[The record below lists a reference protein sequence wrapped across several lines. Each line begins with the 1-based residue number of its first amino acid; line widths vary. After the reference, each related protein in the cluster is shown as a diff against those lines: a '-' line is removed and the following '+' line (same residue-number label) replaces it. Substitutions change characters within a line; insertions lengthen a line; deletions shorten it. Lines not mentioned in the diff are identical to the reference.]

1 MEAPVAGAAVLFLLA
16 LQLNKL
22 SISGRSF
29 RLRKK
34 LVVLEA
40 TISIGWRVR
49 SAANLSCGKRSRP
62 SPKFRIRSMRR
73 WRIQR
78 SRRRSCSATD
88 PAARGWKTLLRRG
101 RTCRAISS
109 GRFRC
114 RVLSRRKSSPCRSGS
129 PKRAVVRR
137 AIASRLIPTTSLKS
151 KRLPP
156 RRRGSRVVVVALRLF
171 APCAPGSKSPIDR

>member
-1 MEAPVAGAAVLFLLA
+1 MQAPVAGAAVLFLLA

-29 RLRKK
+29 LLRKK
-34 LVVLEA
+34 PVVLEG

-49 SAANLSCGKRSRP
+49 LAANLRRGKRSRP
-62 SPKFRIRSMRR
+62 SPKFRIRFMRR
-73 WRIQR
+73 WRIQG
-78 SRRRSCSATD
+78 SRQRSCSATEA
-88 PAARGWKTLLRRG
+88 AARGSKTLRRRA
-101 RTCRAISS
+101 RTCLVISS
-109 GRFRC
+109 GRFRFP
-114 RVLSRRKSSPCRSGS
+114 VLSRRKSSPCRSGS
-129 PKRAVVRR
+129 PKRAAARR
-137 AIASRLIPTTSLKS
+137 GIVSRPIPTTSPKS